1 MLSLFKTIQRLVSVG
16 FNIFT
21 QLLLLWEPV
30 QELFDFFWIATIPV
44 MRVTKDHLHRLF
56 LIASFMFFFSFRQ
69 NPLVFVG
76 QGRRNFKEAVNWN
89 DLGINADREDQDIPN
104 KFYANL

>member
-1 MLSLFKTIQRLVSVG
+1 MLSLFKTIQKQDSLR

-30 QELFDFFWIATIPV
+30 QVVFDFFWIATIPV

-56 LIASFMFFFSFRQ
+56 LITSFMFFFLFVKIHWFL
-69 NPLVFVG
+69 LV
-76 QGRRNFKEAVNWN
+76 RA
-89 DLGINADREDQDIPN
+89 DGILKKQ
-104 KFYANL
+104 